1 MRHTILGTFF
11 LMMLIL
17 LTVSCRATDTGGAP
31 LQDRVP
37 RISSLGF
44 SFIPP
49 PGTHWLEKYGESS
62 MNYFKKTNPTN
73 GTLFTSATELHTQQG
88 YPTPEVFKEFIKNK
102 RNPNEVPPRY
112 TNAITSYTLESGIA
126 PFCVRYH
133 EQYEDRGAKN
143 LYGRDFLIVLN
154 HGLICLHPDNPKV
167 GVDIYYSY
175 RYPPNDKDEGFI
187 HEGEE
192 FVNSLKMLP
201 RNPK

>member
-1 MRHTILGTFF
+1 
-11 LMMLIL
+11 MMLVL
-17 LTVSCRATDTGGAP
+17 LAVSCPASDIGGTP
-31 LQDRVP
+31 LLNRDP

-49 PGTHWLEKYGESS
+49 PGAHWLEKYGESS
-62 MNYFKKTNPTN
+62 IKYLKKIDPTN
-73 GTLFTSATELHTQQG
+73 GTLFTSATELHTQQR
-88 YPTPEVFKEFIKNK
+88 YPTPDAFKEYIRNK
-102 RNPNEVPPRY
+102 RKPNEVPSRY
-112 TNAITSYTLESGIA
+112 TNPLTSYALESGIA

-143 LYGRDFLIVLN
+143 LNGRDFLIVLN

-175 RYPPNDKDEGFI
+175 RYPPNVKDEGLI

-201 RNPK
+201 QNPR